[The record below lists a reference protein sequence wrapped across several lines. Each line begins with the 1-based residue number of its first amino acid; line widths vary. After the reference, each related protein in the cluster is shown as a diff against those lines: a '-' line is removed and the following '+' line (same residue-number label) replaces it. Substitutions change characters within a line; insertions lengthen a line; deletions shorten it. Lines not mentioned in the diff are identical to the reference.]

1 MGGSGGM
8 VPRPELPRADSMAAA
23 GPPDGSRASRGMV
36 PRVALG
42 ALTFLFPFAVLL
54 AVWAAVKGGFG
65 LPDNTLA
72 SPMQAL
78 RALGAVVQSGVLPAY
93 VSASLARLTVG
104 CLLAVAIGLPVG
116 ILLGLT
122 RYGARMFEPFLRF
135 FQAVSGIAWLP
146 MAIIWFG
153 FTNAT
158 VFVVIVYTALI
169 PIVFSTMTGVRTVPP
184 ILSQAVATM
193 GGGRGR
199 VIRDVYLPGALPS
212 IVVGCRL
219 GVGYGWR
226 ALIAGEMLT
235 GKAGLGFLIFDA
247 RRFDRIDRIIA
258 GMLVIGTLYLIID
271 RLLLAP
277 VEEATAQRWGS
288 VR

>member
-1 MGGSGGM
+1 M

-54 AVWAAVKGGFG
+54 ALWAA
-65 LPDNTLA
+65 
-72 SPMQAL
+72 
-78 RALGAVVQSGVLPAY
+78 VQSGVLPAY

-184 ILSQAVATM
+184 ILSAGVA
-193 GGGRGR
+193 G
-199 VIRDVYLPGALPS
+199 
-212 IVVGCRL
+212 
-219 GVGYGWR
+219 
-226 ALIAGEMLT
+226 
-235 GKAGLGFLIFDA
+235 
-247 RRFDRIDRIIA
+247 
-258 GMLVIGTLYLIID
+258 
-271 RLLLAP
+271 
-277 VEEATAQRWGS
+277 
-288 VR
+288 

>member
-1 MGGSGGM
+1 MPAT
-8 VPRPELPRADSMAAA
+8 VRRAA
-23 GPPDGSRASRGMV
+23 V
-36 PRVALG
+36 G
-42 ALTFLFPFAVLL
+42 ALTFIFPFSALL
-54 AVWAAVKGGFG
+54 AVWVAVKGSFG
-65 LPDNTLA
+65 LADDVLA
-72 SPMQAL
+72 SPAQVL
-78 RALGAVVQSGVLPAY
+78 RALGVVIRSGVLPAY

-169 PIVFSTMTGVRTVPP
+169 PIVLSTMTGVRTVPP
-184 ILSQAVATM
+184 VLSHAVATM

-199 VIRDVYLPGALPS
+199 MIRDVYLPGALPS
-212 IVVGCRL
+212 IVVGWRL

-235 GKAGLGFLIFDA
+235 GKPGLGFMVFDA
-247 RRFDRIDRIIA
+247 RRFDSIDRIIA
-258 GMLVIGTLYLIID
+258 GMLVIGALYLIID

>member
-104 CLLAVAIGLPVG
+104 CRLPV
-116 ILLGLT
+116 
-122 RYGARMFEPFLRF
+122 
-135 FQAVSGIAWLP
+135 
-146 MAIIWFG
+146 AIIWFG